1 MAQTFKIGTRGS
13 KLALYQANLVAD
25 KLRAAHSGLE
35 VEIVEINTSGD
46 WKPSEGEVRLSDAAG
61 GKGQFAKEIESA
73 LMDGRIDC
81 GVHSMKDMPSF
92 LPDGLVINHI
102 LPRADARDA
111 FLSNGHKTLDDLPQG
126 AVVGTASLRRQAFIL
141 ARRPDLKIVP
151 FRGNVPTRIQKLR
164 DGQVDATLL
173 ALAGLQRLEL
183 EHELSSVMSEEEMLP
198 AAGQGAI
205 GVEIREGDE
214 QSKELLDAIHCRETG
229 LRVAAE
235 RAALQ
240 VLDGSCHTPIGA
252 YATLDGQ
259 DMHLTVAV
267 GRLDGQEMHM
277 VEDRLTLSDETSHC
291 EQVYKLGETLGQR
304 LKDKIPPELLE
315 QCA

>member
-1 MAQTFKIGTRGS
+1 MAQTLKIGTRGS

-25 KLRAAHSGLE
+25 KLREAHADLS
-35 VEIVEINTSGD
+35 VEIVEITTSGD
-46 WKPSEGEVRLSDAAG
+46 WKPTDGEVRLSEAQG
-61 GKGQFAKEIESA
+61 GKGQFAKEIEAA

-92 LPDGLVINHI
+92 LPDGLVISHI

-111 FLSNGHKTLDDLPQG
+111 FLSNGHETLDDLPQG

-183 EHELSSVMSEEEMLP
+183 EHELSSIMGEDLMLP

-205 GVEIREGDE
+205 GVEVRADD
-214 QSKELLDAIHCRETG
+214 SSNKALLDPIHCRETG
-229 LRVAAE
+229 VRVAAE
-235 RAALQ
+235 RAALEI
-240 VLDGSCHTPIGA
+240 LDGSCHTPIGA
-252 YATLDGQ
+252 YAEFKDEVITLKVSIGSLDGKQ
-259 DMHLTVAV
+259 IYSENGLIA
-267 GRLDGQEMHM
+267 LDA
-277 VEDRLTLSDETSHC
+277 DADHC
-291 EQVYKLGETLGQR
+291 EQAWQLGAKIG
-304 LKDKIPPELLE
+304 KDLRDRIPSALLE
-315 QCA
+315 QVA

>member
-1 MAQTFKIGTRGS
+1 MGQSLKIGTRGS

-25 KLRAAHSGLE
+25 TLRAAHDDLD

-46 WKPSEGEVRLSDAAG
+46 WKPSEGEIRLSEAAG

-92 LPDGLVINHI
+92 LPDGLVISHI
-102 LPRADARDA
+102 LPRGDARDA
-111 FLSNGHKTLDDLPQG
+111 FLANDYKTLDDLPQG
-126 AVVGTASLRRQAFIL
+126 ATVGTASLRRQAFVL
-141 ARRPDLKIVP
+141 SRRPDLNIVP

-183 EHELSSVMSEEEMLP
+183 EHELSSIMSEDEMLP

-205 GVEIREGDE
+205 GVEIRQGD
-214 QSKELLDAIHCRETG
+214 SATKALLDVIHCRETG

-252 YATLDGQ
+252 YATLESHE
-259 DMHLTVAV
+259 MHLRVAV

-277 VEDRLTLSDETSHC
+277 VEGRLTLNDDTDHC
-291 EQVYKLGETLGQR
+291 EQVYALGETLGQR
-304 LKDKIPPELLE
+304 LKDMIPPELLE